1 TRIDHFVSESVDHK
15 SDNYFEEKR
24 QHLQNFEQDIKK
36 RTDISGTEKA
46 TLLDDAK
53 TVANQL
59 NAQNDTIL
67 TELQQHDDK
76 RAAVE
81 SILGEIFNAQEAA
94 ERAKQIDVKGKT
106 DQQLANEIHQQA
118 DGLIKTSS
126 DDLLLGMLEN
136 NSNTQGLVE
145 SILRT
150 RFDKQ

>member
-1 TRIDHFVSESVDHK
+1 MNKT
-15 SDNYFEEKR
+15 
-24 QHLQNFEQDIKK
+24 LKK

-81 SILGEIFNAQEAA
+81 SILGEILMHKKRLNV
-94 ERAKQIDVKGKT
+94 R
-106 DQQLANEIHQQA
+106 N
-118 DGLIKTSS
+118 
-126 DDLLLGMLEN
+126 
-136 NSNTQGLVE
+136 
-145 SILRT
+145 R
-150 RFDKQ
+150 